1 MTRLPLLLLL
11 SACSGQS
18 IDISGPLG
26 TPIQG
31 ATHGNVMYIP
41 VAVDNTMARPLAV
54 DTGAPVTLLDP
65 TAFTELNLPSG
76 QSSHTFVSGALTFKG
91 VPAVALSPCGMMMC
105 SDQQLDGLFGG
116 NILRQIETTFNYR
129 DQQLVLGPL
138 TVPGGVEPVGASKK
152 FDLQGGGRGQLQGA
166 SGIIDFPATRISI
179 TVTIEGTD
187 YPFILDS
194 GASLMVLDPA
204 VFASLSNDGRATTQ
218 VGALTTMG
226 MGSSQAMRLK
236 SVVVAGAEVQGAP
249 VLSSPLD
256 LSQLAAEV
264 GHPVQGLLGGT
275 YLREFLVSADYPST
289 QLTLRRY
296 DTRDH
301 IHDEFIRVGIL
312 LAQGSDGSFAVAYVF
327 PKTDASNNTSLTC
340 PQGNQRLGA
349 TVVSVDGTALGGLAP
364 EDADLTL
371 RGTAGVYKTLVL
383 QPPCPGFA
391 PVTAS
396 IRVDDVLPL

>member
-1 MTRLPLLLLL
+1 MTRLWLVLAL
-11 SACSGQS
+11 SACSGQA

-41 VAVDNTMARPLAV
+41 VAVDGTMARPLAV

-65 TAFTELNLPSG
+65 NAFMDLNLPSG

-91 VPAVALSPCGMMMC
+91 VPAVALSPCGMMIC
-105 SDQQLDGLFGG
+105 SDEQLDGLFGG

-152 FDLQGGGRGQLQGA
+152 FDLQGGGRGQLQGV

-179 TVTIEGTD
+179 TVTVEGTD
-187 YPFILDS
+187 HPFILDS
-194 GASLMVLDPA
+194 GASLLVLDPA
-204 VFASLSNDGRATTQ
+204 LFQTLASDGRATTQ

-226 MGSSQAMRLK
+226 MGSSQAMRLR

-249 VLSSPLD
+249 AISSPLD

-264 GHPVQGLLGGT
+264 GHPVEGLLGGT

-301 IHDEFIRVGIL
+301 IHDEFQRVGIL
-312 LAQGSDGSFAVAYVF
+312 LAQASDGSYVVAYVF
-327 PKTDASNNTSLTC
+327 PKTDAANNPGLTC
-340 PQGNQRLGA
+340 VQGTTRPGS

-364 EDADLTL
+364 EDADLSL
-371 RGTAGVYKTLVL
+371 RGTPGVYKTLVL
-383 QPPCPGFA
+383 RSSCDGSMT
-391 PVTAS
+391 TAS

>member
-1 MTRLPLLLLL
+1 MIRLWPVLLLA
-11 SACSGQS
+11 ACSGQG
-18 IDISGPLG
+18 IDISGALG

-41 VAVDNTMARPLAV
+41 VAVDETMARPLAV

-65 TAFTELNLPSG
+65 NAFQDLKLPSG
-76 QSSHTFVSGALTFKG
+76 QSSHTFVSGALRFKG
-91 VPAVALSPCGMMMC
+91 VPAVALSPCGMMIC

-116 NILRQIETTFNYR
+116 NILRQIETTFNHR

-138 TVPGGVEPVGASKK
+138 SVPMGVEPTGATKK
-152 FDLQGGGRGQLQGA
+152 FDLQGGGRGQLQGTT
-166 SGIIDFPATRISI
+166 GIIDFPATRISL

-187 YPFILDS
+187 HPFILDS
-194 GASLMVLDPA
+194 GASLMVLDP
-204 VFASLSNDGRATTQ
+204 SLFNALAKDGRATTQ

-226 MGSSQAMRLK
+226 MGSSKAMRLR

-249 VLSSPLD
+249 AISSPLD

-264 GHPVQGLLGGT
+264 GHPVEGLLGGT
-275 YLREFLVSADYPST
+275 YLREFLVTVDYPSQ

-301 IHDEFIRVGIL
+301 IRDEFQRVGVLIS
-312 LAQGSDGSFAVAYVF
+312 QSGGSFSVAYVF
-327 PKTDASNNTSLTC
+327 PNTDAANNPNLTC
-340 PQGNQRLGA
+340 LQGNQRLGSELI
-349 TVVSVDGTALGGLAP
+349 SVDGTALTGLAG
-364 EDADLTL
+364 EDADHLL
-371 RGTAGVYKTLVL
+371 RGTPGGYKMLVL
-383 QPPCPGFA
+383 QPACGGPQ
-391 PVTAS
+391 VSAS